1 MHSVLN
7 SNSLR
12 RFRGNVNGCLDLQ
25 MRIRRDKLLCWLLGN
40 CIGPCRVRY
49 PLILGYLWVLTDHGV
64 TQFRYL
70 SSSWRRTFGNVNL
83 SSANLKITLILWH
96 CFKDWW
102 GWILQGVLRGLRYFR
117 LESLFETSTT
127 NAILFVLLRRV
138 LDKFSSSHMFILI
151 IIYHNS

>member
-1 MHSVLN
+1 MNLNMTTVLIESTLNSAITRSWNWKATFRQAYASYDSTMHSVLN

-83 SSANLKITLILWH
+83 STTNLEVTLELRH
-96 CFKDWW
+96 SFKEWW
-102 GWILQGVLRGLRYFR
+102 GWMLQGVLSGLRYYR
-117 LESLFETSTT
+117 L
-127 NAILFVLLRRV
+127 
-138 LDKFSSSHMFILI
+138 
-151 IIYHNS
+151 